1 MVRAATTRED
11 LVSPA
16 QRRPDGPVPPEAQ
29 PISALALSRPR
40 VRRRASPILLVAR
53 WFAADIHATLA
64 VALAVPVLVV
74 EAAHGFVGA
83 GPALALTA
91 AYLALQVGLGVAVGR
106 ARRGARGIAR
116 LVLAVAF
123 VGALELVGVRAES
136 TLAILYVPIIVLA
149 AAMSARAGIVISVAA
164 IAVSR
169 LALAVAAGPAAAIE
183 QSVLPV
189 VVIAIL
195 AVGTRHVVASLER
208 SLERLRQAVATDR
221 RRARRMR
228 AIEQLGR
235 VLAQDGPS
243 PEALG
248 TIMAVLEGTFG
259 YHYPS
264 VYLWTGSALRLGAH
278 RGYANPIHE
287 FPLDVGIIGRVART
301 REAVFA
307 PDVTV
312 EPDYAEADSDVVSEI
327 SVPLLAD
334 GELLGV
340 LNVESTAA
348 ERLDRD
354 DLASMLTI
362 ADRLSASIALG
373 RERQELAERS
383 ALLGRLTDA
392 FARLGAMLDPG
403 PLQAAVAEAATTVI
417 TCDIGL
423 LTLPDGPSGAYRI
436 AAATGAD
443 SIVGMQIDPGEGA
456 TGTAIATRAPVLD
469 DHFDKAKSPRAARRA
484 VHEPTVAVMA
494 LPMVRDDRVLGA
506 LTFIRREEG
515 RGFTDQEREIA
526 ALLAAQ
532 AALAIANAN
541 LHAET
546 REAAIRDPLTRLHN
560 RRLLDDVLAR
570 MSASRARQ
578 APAERRPVAAI
589 LFDLDHFGDLNNRHG
604 HVAGDN
610 VLRAFAGLLAARFR
624 SSDLVAR
631 YGGEEFLVVLDG
643 ASRDDAVRAAEDIRL
658 AFRNLDVPIAGGAVR
673 ATVSAG
679 CAALDPSVAGLDV
692 MVEVADVGLAMAKS
706 GGRDQ
711 VVAA

>member
-1 MVRAATTRED
+1 V
-11 LVSPA
+11 
-16 QRRPDGPVPPEAQ
+16 
-29 PISALALSRPR
+29 
-40 VRRRASPILLVAR
+40 LLVAR
-53 WFAADIHATLA
+53 WFAADVHASLA
-64 VALAVPVLVV
+64 VALGVPILAV

-83 GPALALTA
+83 GPVLALTA
-91 AYLALQVGLGVAVGR
+91 GYLGLQVGLALFVGH

-116 LVLAVAF
+116 LLLAVAF
-123 VGALELVGVRAES
+123 VGALELVDAQADA
-136 TLAILYVPIIVLA
+136 TLPLLFVPIIVLA
-149 AAMSARAGIVISVAA
+149 SAMSARAGIVISVAA
-164 IAVSR
+164 AAVSR
-169 LALAVAAGPAAAIE
+169 LALAVEAGPTAAIE
-183 QSVLPV
+183 HSVLPLV
-189 VVIAIL
+189 VVAFL
-195 AVGTRHVVASLER
+195 AFGTRHVVASLER
-208 SLERLRQAVATDR
+208 SLERLRRMVRTDR

-228 AIEQLGR
+228 AIEEVGR

-243 PEALG
+243 PAALE
-248 TIMAVLEGTFG
+248 TIMVVLERTFG

-264 VYLWTGSALRLGAH
+264 VYLWTGSALRLGAQ
-278 RGYANPIHE
+278 RGYEHPIRE
-287 FPLDVGIIGRVART
+287 FDLNVGIIGRVART

-312 EPDYAEADSDVVSEI
+312 EPDYAQADSAVVSEI

-334 GELLGV
+334 GQLLGV
-340 LNVESTAA
+340 LNVESIST
-348 ERLDRD
+348 EQLDRD

-392 FARLGAMLDPG
+392 FASLGPILDPA
-403 PLQAAVAEAATTVI
+403 PLHAAVAVAATTVV

-423 LTLPDGPSGAYRI
+423 LTLLEESSGGYRI
-436 AAATGAD
+436 AAAAGAE

-469 DHFDKAKSPRAARRA
+469 DHFDRARYPRAARRA
-484 VHEPTVAVMA
+484 VDEPTVAVMA
-494 LPMVRDDRVLGA
+494 IPMLREDRVLGA
-506 LTFIRREEG
+506 LTFVRRGEG

-526 ALLAAQ
+526 ALLVAQ

-560 RRLLDDVLAR
+560 RRLLDDAVAR
-570 MSASRARQ
+570 MSAARARQ
-578 APAERRPVAAI
+578 TPDARRPLAAI

-604 HVAGDN
+604 HIAGDT
-610 VLRAFAGLLAARFR
+610 VLRAFASQLAGRFR
-624 SSDLVAR
+624 ASDLVAR
-631 YGGEEFLVVLDG
+631 YGGEEFLVILDG

-658 AFRNLDVPIAGGAVR
+658 AFRDLEVPIAGGVALR

-679 CAALDPSVAGLDV
+679 CAALDPSVASLDV
-692 MVEVADVGLAMAKS
+692 MIEIADVGLAMAKA